1 MRRFARFI
9 TRWQGLF
16 LALLLPL
23 VIVAPPL
30 LAAALLLI
38 PLLWMARKAATG
50 RFVPATPF
58 NVSLLLMVLM
68 VLVSLYATFDIA
80 FSFVKVGGVVYGVA
94 LLFAVADV
102 ASRSRRNLWLAVG
115 LFMMGGL
122 GAAGVSVLGAQ
133 WPRKLPLID
142 PLVQRMPQRLLSLP
156 GSTEGFNP
164 NEVAGVLLW
173 IAPLALVLAAGL
185 WLGLR
190 RLRRDVAAGRL
201 VLILLFVTGTA
212 LTLSSL
218 LLLTQ
223 SRGGIIGFALALLL
237 VMLLAAARA
246 PRFALLALA
255 LLLLGGGFLAFDGR
269 LSDRSWAENGL
280 GGLVFEQ
287 SGISGDN
294 IGDALNSL
302 EGRREIWSRAIYGI
316 QDFPITGMG
325 MNTFRRVVPILYP
338 LFLIA
343 PDRDIAH
350 AHNHLLQ
357 AALDLGLPGL
367 VAYVAIWLGAGAML
381 WQSWLRAPTPWL
393 RLLAVGCF
401 ASLLGYFIYGLVDAV
416 ALGARPGFLFWY
428 LLGLVAA
435 LYRVVANS
443 AERDGLRRASHQ
455 QSIRAKGQ
463 VS

>member
-1 MRRFARFI
+1 
-9 TRWQGLF
+9 
-16 LALLLPL
+16 
-23 VIVAPPL
+23 
-30 LAAALLLI
+30 
-38 PLLWMARKAATG
+38 
-50 RFVPATPF
+50 
-58 NVSLLLMVLM
+58 
-68 VLVSLYATFDIA
+68 TFDLA

-94 LLFAVADV
+94 LLLAVAD
-102 ASRSRRNLWLAVG
+102 AAGRSRRNLWLAVG

-133 WPRKLPLID
+133 WPRKLPLVD

-190 RLRRDVAAGRL
+190 RLRRDVARGRL

-218 LLLTQ
+218 LILTQ
-223 SRGGIIGFALALLL
+223 SRAGIIGFTLALLL
-237 VMLLAAARA
+237 VMLLAAARV
-246 PRFALLALA
+246 PQFALLALA
-255 LLLLGGGFLAFDGR
+255 LLLLVGGGFLAMDGR
-269 LSDRSWAENGL
+269 LSDLNSVEDGL
-280 GGLVFEQ
+280 GALVFEQ
-287 SGISGDN
+287 SGIGGDN

-367 VAYVAIWLGAGAML
+367 VAYVAIWIGAVGML

-401 ASLLGYFIYGLVDAV
+401 ASLLGYFFYGLVDAV

-435 LYRVVANS
+435 LYRVVVNCDVRDDAPS
-443 AERDGLRRASHQ
+443 AARAAS
-455 QSIRAKGQ
+455 SA
-463 VS
+463 